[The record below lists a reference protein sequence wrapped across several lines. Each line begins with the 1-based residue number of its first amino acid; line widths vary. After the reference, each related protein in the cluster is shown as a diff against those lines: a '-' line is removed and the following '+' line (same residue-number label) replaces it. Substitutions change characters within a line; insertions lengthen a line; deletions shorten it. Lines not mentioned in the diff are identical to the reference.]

1 MKKKDDIQKKFVN
14 VKVEYQKN
22 FNKFKEFIGLFDES
36 INNNDFQQLNKFYPL
51 IEDFE
56 ILFLSGYQKR
66 KKEGTFYTDKTISD
80 FIVIESL
87 LCLIN
92 KKLKIYDQNFKKIEK
107 IDEIYEFD
115 PKIKH
120 KMVEL
125 LLNSKICDPACG
137 SGRFILSSAE
147 IIFRIIRKLNPN
159 LSDLNL
165 KIQILKNLFGYDINE
180 DAIKLC
186 RLKLIRW
193 YNEKQ
198 NLNIKKLL
206 SILIKNIKIQ
216 NSIINSNFPKF
227 DIIIGNPPYGNIINQ
242 KDKKILKRE
251 KIFFKDIYCTFLLK
265 ALEWATEII
274 GFLIPKSFLLR
285 QGYINFRREI
295 LSKANILKIFDIGS
309 KMFKNAT
316 NEVQIILYEN
326 KNGYKNRDLIVY
338 DFPKTQVIKYSNQ
351 KVDSLRICFNPSCP
365 LTLSSKK
372 IYSYTFLNKCPFCES
387 DTVELQRIRIKPDR
401 KIYQLIEKIEKVGDI
416 NYLNPV
422 NFPKMIRGEE
432 EIGLKLVK
440 QKIRNKDTNGS
451 CFFISARNDFSYY
464 YFKKIKSFNIE
475 EINAKSLKGNDY
487 EYYKGCKLLIKHNN
501 IIPEALF
508 TEDNVCFTSSI
519 YSLLHK
525 DSDELKYLCANLN
538 SALIQFYCIYAI
550 NNQKDTT
557 INLNQYMIRHLP
569 IIKPN
574 NKIKV
579 DIAQKVDTISQI
591 LKDTKGIINKKCA
604 QVLREIDNIILN
616 LFSITETEKRL
627 IISKIKDQIKHFK
640 IIYNI

>member
-1 MKKKDDIQKKFVN
+1 M
-14 VKVEYQKN
+14 EYQKN

-36 INNNDFQQLNKFYPL
+36 INNNDFQQLKMYYPL

-56 ILFLSGYQKR
+56 VLFLSIYQKR
-66 KKEGTFYTDKTISD
+66 KKEGTFYTDKNISD

-92 KKLKIYDQNFKKIEK
+92 KKLKIYDQNFKNIEI
-107 IDEIYEFD
+107 IDEIYKFD
-115 PKIKH
+115 QNIKH
-120 KMVEL
+120 KIIEI

-137 SGRFILSSAE
+137 SGSFILSSAE
-147 IIFRIIRKLNPN
+147 IMFKIIRKLNPH

-165 KIQILKNLFGYDINE
+165 RIQILKNLFGYDINE

-186 RLKLIRW
+186 RLKLMRW

-198 NLNIKKLL
+198 NVNVKKLL
-206 SILIKNIKIQ
+206 FILIKNIRIQ

-251 KIFFKDIYCTFLLK
+251 HVFFKDIYCAFILR

-295 LSKANILKIFDIGS
+295 LSKANILKIFDLGS

-326 KNGYKNRDLIVY
+326 KNGYKNRDLIIY
-338 DFPKTQVIKYSNQ
+338 DFPKTQIIRYPNQ

-365 LTLSSKK
+365 LALNSKK
-372 IYSYTFLNKCPFCES
+372 VYPYTFLNKCPFCES
-387 DTVELQRIRIKPDR
+387 DTVELHRIRIKPDL
-401 KIYQLIEKIEKVGDI
+401 KIYQLIEKIERIGDI
-416 NYLNPV
+416 NYLDPV

-440 QKIRNKDTNGS
+440 RKLRKDTHGS
-451 CFFISARNDFSYY
+451 CFFINARNDFSYY
-464 YFKKIKSFNIE
+464 CFKKNKSFNLE
-475 EINAKSLKGNDY
+475 EINAKSMKGTNY
-487 EYYKGCKLLIKHNN
+487 EYYKGPRLLIKHNN
-501 IIPEALF
+501 IVPEALF

-525 DSDELKYLCANLN
+525 DIDELKFLCAVLN
-538 SALIQFYCIYAI
+538 SILIQFYCIYAI

-569 IIKPN
+569 ILKPN
-574 NKIKV
+574 NKTKIYIAEKV
-579 DIAQKVDTISQI
+579 DFVNQIFQDTE
-591 LKDTKGIINKKCA
+591 GIINEKIVQTLK
-604 QVLREIDNIILN
+604 RIDDIILN
-616 LFSITETEKRL
+616 LFSITETEKKL
-627 IISKIKDQIKHFK
+627 IISKTKSQIKHFK
-640 IIYNI
+640 IIYGI

>member
-1 MKKKDDIQKKFVN
+1 MKKKNDIQKKFVN

-56 ILFLSGYQKR
+56 VLFLSGYQKR
-66 KKEGTFYTDKTISD
+66 KKEGMFYTDKTISD

-92 KKLKIYDQNFKKIEK
+92 KKLKIYNQNFKKIEK
-107 IDEIYEFD
+107 IDEIYKFD
-115 PKIKH
+115 QNIKH
-120 KMVEL
+120 KIVEL

-137 SGRFILSSAE
+137 SGSFILSSAD
-147 IIFRIIRKLNPN
+147 IVFNIIRKLNTN

-165 KIQILKNLFGYDINE
+165 KIQILNNLFGYDINE
-180 DAIKLC
+180 SAIKLC
-186 RLKLIRW
+186 KLKLIRW
-193 YNEKQ
+193 YNDK
-198 NLNIKKLL
+198 LNSNMKKLL
-206 SILIKNIKIQ
+206 SILTKNIRKQ

-227 DIIIGNPPYGNIINQ
+227 EIIIGNPPYGNILNQ
-242 KDKKILKRE
+242 KEKKILKKE
-251 KIFFKDIYCTFLLK
+251 GVFFKDIYCAFLLK

-274 GFLIPKSFLLR
+274 GFLVPKSFLLR
-285 QGYINFRREI
+285 QGYITFRRKL

-316 NEVQIILYEN
+316 NEVHIILYEN
-326 KNGYKNRDLIVY
+326 KNEYKNKDLIIY
-338 DFPKTQVIKYSNQ
+338 DFPKTQIIKYPNQ

-372 IYSYTFLNKCPFCES
+372 IYTYTFLNKCPFCKS
-387 DTVELQRIRIKPDR
+387 NTVELQRIRIKPDL
-401 KIYQLIEKIEKVGDI
+401 KIFQLIEKIEKIGDL

-422 NFPKMIRGEE
+422 SFPKMIRGEE

-440 QKIRNKDTNGS
+440 QKIRKDTNGS

-464 YFKKIKSFNIE
+464 CFKKNKSFNIE
-475 EINAKSLKGNDY
+475 EINSKSLKGTNY
-487 EYYKGCKLLIKHNN
+487 EYYKGPKLLIKHNN

-519 YSLLHK
+519 YSLLHH
-525 DSDELKYLCANLN
+525 DVVELKYLCATLN
-538 SALIQFYCIYAI
+538 SILIHFYCIYAI

-569 IIKPN
+569 IMKPN
-574 NKIKV
+574 HKIKV
-579 DIAQKVDTISQI
+579 DIAQKVDIVSQI
-591 LKDTKGIINKKCA
+591 LKDTKGIINEKCA

-616 LFSITETEKRL
+616 LFSITETERRL
-627 IISKIKDQIKHFK
+627 IITKIKDQIKHFK
-640 IIYNI
+640 TIYNI